1 MITLPE
7 IKPILDRVIAAT
19 KIIDDDKSGCIV
31 PEDLKNKLGAA
42 WNKPFTVNSGSILL
56 ATSKKGQADPN
67 QQEIKDKE
75 LIKCAIAVEL
85 YSAYA
90 LYKEQL
96 QFALKRIALTTTE
109 LQLLGLPDELPKN
122 MRDAINKEIDALVDL
137 DSASK
142 NWLKTFS
149 TAPKK
154 ERKEKFGNYKQIMR
168 TDAFWPA
175 VADQIGLRTD
185 LNSHLDPVITTLME
199 NKGLTQSLC
208 QLVPTQVTNEQLS
221 KAVRRLCTFCK
232 DYAASGVA
240 WKRNDPKC
248 TPAHESLQLIA
259 QWFKDKFGSFK
270 GIQFRES
277 ISGGATNFP
286 KVPWASLL
294 PPDQETSD
302 GVYIAMCFGREGNGV
317 VAGLGES
324 SSNPR
329 GLQTVKRKPPLK
341 INVNGASNSTHYND
355 CFANPKDFEFDSFD
369 ADEFTKHVMTS
380 IEECIKFL
388 KLHPEAS
395 MFGKKQEDEF
405 LSSLQKS
412 GFTSSA
418 DIPNLFLKALAAK
431 PFIILTGN
439 SGTGKTKLAEL
450 FVQWL
455 SGEAKGRHALVPV
468 GADWTD
474 NRNVLGFVN
483 HLRLTKPEGGIDEIP
498 IYQSTRILDLLL
510 EASKNPSDPFFLI
523 LDEMNLSHVER
534 YFADFLSALES
545 NEAGLLLHREGRGL
559 PRKLN
564 GPVDVPEELAL
575 PSNLFVIG
583 TVNVDETTY
592 MFSPKVLDRA
602 NVLEFRLDD
611 EATKKFLDAGSNR
624 IKPITAAPSGYAQS
638 FLELSHRARSSENP
652 LPLVG
657 DSATLPTETKKSLES
672 CNKVMQELF
681 GLMQK
686 RHQEFAFRTIVEI
699 RSFLAVDYELTIDKQ
714 GWDWKSAMD
723 AQILQKILPKLHGS
737 KRKIGV
743 LLAALAKYCEHAIME
758 EAREFFAKETAADAY
773 HAANEKRENAP
784 QFPRS
789 HHKLCEMIE
798 SVRRDQF
805 VSFIQ

>member
-7 IKPILDRVIAAT
+7 IKPILN
-19 KIIDDDKSGCIV
+19 KIETISKSIEACDGT
-31 PEDLKNKLGAA
+31 NKLPEVPQKLKEEFCKKWGKPSEI
-42 WNKPFTVNSGSILL
+42 KPFSIKLY
-56 ATSKKGQADPN
+56 TSDTKAKSFSLEDR
-67 QQEIKDKE
+67 I
-75 LIKCAIAVEL
+75 LIKCASAVEL
-85 YSAYA
+85 YNIYL
-90 LYKEQL
+90 LYKNQLTEVFNSLALDTPQRNLVGEQKDL
-96 QFALKRIALTTTE
+96 PIPLKILINNE
-109 LQLLGLPDELPKN
+109 
-122 MRDAINKEIDALVDL
+122 INKISTI

-142 NWLKTFS
+142 KRLEKFS
-149 TAPKK
+149 TDSKSIREPI
-154 ERKEKFGNYKQIMR
+154 FGAYKGITR
-168 TDAFWPA
+168 PDAFQPA
-175 VADQIGLRTD
+175 VAKLFDLLLANSGYLDDVIKVLQNSNELTEELIKLIPIESRQNWTDGEWCLSILIWNRHVLPEKLTRPKADFSRLLVAGTARSAGSWDRRIANIRYALVGEGL
-185 LNSHLDPVITTLME
+185 
-199 NKGLTQSLC
+199 
-208 QLVPTQVTNEQLS
+208 
-221 KAVRRLCTFCK
+221 
-232 DYAASGVA
+232 
-240 WKRNDPKC
+240 
-248 TPAHESLQLIA
+248 
-259 QWFKDKFGSFK
+259 
-270 GIQFRES
+270 
-277 ISGGATNFP
+277 SGGEATP
-286 KVPWASLL
+286 EL
-294 PPDQETSD
+294 
-302 GVYIAMCFGREGNGV
+302 
-317 VAGLGES
+317 
-324 SSNPR
+324 
-329 GLQTVKRKPPLK
+329 VKKWQ
-341 INVNGASNSTHYND
+341 A
-355 CFANPKDFEFDSFD
+355 
-369 ADEFTKHVMTS
+369 
-380 IEECIKFL
+380 
-388 KLHPEAS
+388 
-395 MFGKKQEDEF
+395 EF
-405 LSSLQKS
+405 LSNPKGTESLAKHAVLQNAEGNRILQILEISNKTFGPEQIGEFINCLNTT

-418 DIPNLFLKALAAK
+418 DIPNLFIKALAAK

-483 HLRLTKPEGGIDEIP
+483 HLRLTKPEGGTDEIP

-564 GPVDVPEELAL
+564 GPIDVPEELAL
-575 PSNLFVIG
+575 PSNFFVIG

-611 EATKKFLDAGSNR
+611 EATKKFLDAGGNR
-624 IKPITAAPSGYAQS
+624 IKPIAAAPLGYAQS

-652 LPLVG
+652 LPLIG
-657 DSATLPTETKKSLES
+657 DSATLPPVTKISIES

-681 GLMQK
+681 GLMQI

-699 RSFLAVDYELTIDKQ
+699 RSFLAVDYELTINKQ

-743 LLAALAKYCEHAIME
+743 LLAALAKYCERAGLE

-773 HAANEKRENAP
+773 HAANEKRENAL

-789 HHKLCEMIE
+789 HNKLCEMIE

>member
-7 IKPILDRVIAAT
+7 IRPILDELTAAI
-19 KIIDDDKSGCIV
+19 KIIDDDKLNCIV
-31 PEDLKNKLGAA
+31 PSELKSELGTAWGKTFKL
-42 WNKPFTVNSGSILL
+42 NNSQLILE
-56 ATSKKGQADPN
+56 TSKRGQPHPN

-75 LIKCAIAVEL
+75 LIKCALAVKL

-90 LYKEQL
+90 LYKEQHKL
-96 QFALKRIALTTTE
+96 ALKQTRLTKTE
-109 LQLLGLPDELPKN
+109 AELFGGKKAIPKKVC
-122 MRDAINKEIDALVDL
+122 DAIHKQIDALVDL
-137 DSASK
+137 DPASK
-142 NWLKTFS
+142 DRLKTFS
-149 TAPKK
+149 TDAKK
-154 ERKEKFGNYKQIMR
+154 NREKEFGSYKQIYR
-168 TDAFWPA
+168 EDAFWPA
-175 VADQIGLRTD
+175 VAGPFGSRKDHG
-185 LNSHLDPVITTLME
+185 SYLDPVIHTLLKNE
-199 NKGLTQSLC
+199 ALTKSLC
-208 QLVPTQVTNEQLS
+208 ELVPLQVTNEQLS

-259 QWFKDKFGSFK
+259 KWFKYKFGSFK

-286 KVPWASLL
+286 KVPWVSLL
-294 PPDQETSD
+294 PPGQETSD

-324 SSNPR
+324 SSKPK
-329 GLQTVKRKPPLK
+329 GLTTVKRKPPLK
-341 INVNGASNSTHYND
+341 INVNGGGPKTHYND
-355 CFANPKDFEFDSFD
+355 CFANPKDFEATSFD
-369 ADEFTKHVMTS
+369 ADEFTKHVMSS
-380 IEECIKFL
+380 IEECIEFL
-388 KLHPEAS
+388 KLHSKAP

-405 LSSLQKS
+405 LSLLQKS

-418 DIPNLFLKALAAK
+418 DIPNLFIKALAAK

-450 FVQWL
+450 FVKWL
-455 SGEAKGRHALVPV
+455 SGEAKDRHALVPV

-483 HLRLTKPEGGIDEIP
+483 HLRLTKPKDGTHEIP

-510 EASKNPSDPFFLI
+510 EASKNPSDPYFLI

-545 NEAGLLLHREGRGL
+545 NEGGLLLHREGHNL

-564 GPVDVPEELAL
+564 GDADVPQQLAL

-602 NVLEFRLDD
+602 NVLEFRLDE
-611 EATKKFLDAGSNR
+611 EAAKKFLIAGGKR
-624 IKPITAAPSGYAQS
+624 IQAIPAAPSDYAQS
-638 FLELSHRARSSENP
+638 FLALSDRARNSENP

-681 GLMQK
+681 GLMQI

-699 RSFLAVDYELTIDKQ
+699 RSFLAVDYELTINKQ

-743 LLAALAKYCEHAIME
+743 LLAALAKYCEHAIIE
-758 EAREFFAKETAADAY
+758 EAREFFAKETVADAY

-789 HHKLCEMIE
+789 HNKLCEMIE